1 MKVLLVN
8 DFNIVQ
14 AVEGQGQILLLKGQA
29 GIMDVGGGPA
39 VLGQLD
45 IGVLENVIF
54 AVNDWPLAP
63 DKDDGIVV
71 IHRPDFIGGQEFA
84 AGLLVAG
91 GCGAV
96 GAFGNALVP
105 GSDGFFPQHF
115 GNVFVRTLLIPAEIY
130 QRICITHQALPIV
143 FEQGL

>member
-1 MKVLLVN
+1 MGRVGMLDDTGLSRPLPWG
-8 DFNIVQ
+8 
-14 AVEGQGQILLLKGQA
+14 A
-29 GIMDVGGGPA
+29 VGGRWPGRSILWRLGSGPA
-39 VLGQLD
+39 CRTVPG
-45 IGVLENVIF
+45 GG
-54 AVNDWPLAP
+54 A
-63 DKDDGIVV
+63 GRY
-71 IHRPDFIGGQEFA
+71 RPDFIGGQKFA